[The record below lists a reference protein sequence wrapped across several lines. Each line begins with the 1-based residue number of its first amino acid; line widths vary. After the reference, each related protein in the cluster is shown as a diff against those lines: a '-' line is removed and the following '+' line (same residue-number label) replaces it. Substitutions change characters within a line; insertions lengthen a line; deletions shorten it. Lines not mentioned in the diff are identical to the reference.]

1 MNLAE
6 KLVKRFNSEDVIIFK
21 DRDGF
26 AEIKSWTHT
35 GSPQLDF
42 NLRTY
47 GYPTGIIEL
56 AGQSQSGKTTAGLL
70 GMKYFMEDN
79 PDDGVAV
86 ILSSENRDNKDY
98 AMQLGMDV
106 NNIIIIKIQY
116 VELMFMQVKRIIDDT
131 KKLFKE
137 EKIKS
142 EPKFYF
148 MWDSLGATLSKSQ
161 FETMEENLLRV
172 DKAYNKGVESE
183 EIEFKNEKMMSF
195 AKEAK
200 QFAKYIMSEM
210 YIHIIHFVIINHQY
224 DHQAPGQFIATK
236 KSTGGTWIEL
246 FPTVRLSLIKV
257 KTEKIDDVEV
267 SQITR
272 FKVIKNDFGGRKPTD
287 VRILFGY
294 GIILS
299 DEEIEY
305 AVNKKIIIKEG
316 AKTYSYVNGKLKW
329 SSPRQFFN
337 LYYSQN
343 KLLKT
348 LSKQIQEEYK
358 KDLIKIKENIADG
371 FDDEVED

>member
-6 KLVKRFNSEDVIIFK
+6 KLVKRFNSEDVIVFK

-26 AEIKSWTHT
+26 AEVKSWTHT
-35 GSPQLDF
+35 GSPQLDY
-42 NLRTY
+42 NLRTF

-70 GMKYFMEDN
+70 GMKHFMEQN
-79 PDDGVAV
+79 PNDGIAV

-98 AMQLGMDV
+98 AMQLGMNVD
-106 NNIIIIKIQY
+106 NIIVVKIQY

-131 KKLFKE
+131 EKLFKE

-142 EPKFYF
+142 APKFYF

-161 FETMEENLLRV
+161 FETMEENLMRV
-172 DKAYNKGVESE
+172 DKAYSKGVESD

-210 YIHIIHFVIINHQY
+210 YTHIIHFVIINHQY
-224 DHQAPGQFIATK
+224 DHQSPGQFIATK
-236 KSTGGTWIEL
+236 KSTGGEWVSL
-246 FPTVRLSLIKV
+246 FPTIRIGLSKI

-267 SQITR
+267 AQITR
-272 FKVIKNDFGGRKPTD
+272 FKVIKNDYGGRKPTD

-299 DEEIEY
+299 EEEIEY
-305 AVNKKIIIKEG
+305 AVKNKILSKEG
-316 AKTYSYVNGKLKW
+316 VKTYSFADGKLKW
-329 SSPRQFFN
+329 SSPRQFFD

-343 KLLKT
+343 KLLKV
-348 LSKQIQEEYK
+348 LSKQIQDAYK
-358 KDLIKIKENIADG
+358 KDLQNIRDKIANG
-371 FDDEVED
+371 FDDEVEE